1 MVNKIVLEDTVIL
14 YWGRAKEFVEGCKYC
29 ISYGRK
35 AVYTKK
41 THYTIE
47 GLENEK
53 SLKIMVSIVNAD
65 NKVLKEYE
73 SETVYLPSAK
83 RKLDVTKPPYNAVGD
98 GKTLNTSALQH
109 ALDDCTPNQIVYIPQ
124 GTFLTGAL
132 NMHSDTELY
141 LAENAILQGTDDPND
156 YLPKIKSRFEGVEC
170 FCYRSLINMGEID
183 RYGGYNCKNVIIRG
197 KGAVLGGG
205 RALMENIVKNETGR
219 EFVNDVD
226 IDQTEREAR
235 RTRGR
240 LINISNTQ
248 NVVIYGIEAGM
259 SPAWNIHMI
268 YSDNVVTAGCYIHS
282 EEVNNGDGWDPDS
295 STNCTIF
302 NCDFKTRDD
311 MIAIK
316 SGKNPEGNAINRPSR
331 NIRVFDCRCTM
342 GHGLAIGSEMSG
354 GVENVQVWDCQME
367 DSRCGFEIKGAK
379 ERGGYVKD
387 VSVHN
392 SAFSILAIRSVRYNC
407 DGASA
412 EQPPVFEDYHF
423 ENITL
428 TGVCRKH
435 TGETWDEAVIITEGF
450 DEKGYELKNVTL
462 KNIKIKR
469 REHNPKHVMQIA
481 CVAGIK
487 LENIVCE

>member
-1 MVNKIVLEDTVIL
+1 MVNKIVLEDTVVL
-14 YWGRAKEFVEGCKYC
+14 YWDRVKDFAEGCKYC
-29 ISYGRK
+29 IRYGEK
-35 AVYTKK
+35 NAYTTK

-47 GLENEK
+47 GLANEK
-53 SLKIMVSIVNAD
+53 RLKITVSMVNEHNQVI
-65 NKVLKEYE
+65 KEFE
-73 SETVYLPSAK
+73 SETVYLPPAK

-98 GKTLNTSALQH
+98 GKTLNTKALQR
-109 ALDDCTPNQIVYIPQ
+109 ALDDCAPNQMVYIPQ

-132 NMHSDTELY
+132 NMHGDTELY
-141 LAENAILQGTDDPND
+141 LAEKAVLQGTDDPND

-170 FCYRSLINMGEID
+170 LCYRSLINMGELD
-183 RYGGYNCKNVIIRG
+183 RYGGYNCRNVIIRG
-197 KGAVLGGG
+197 KGGILGAG
-205 RALMENIVKNETGR
+205 RVLMENIIKKETGR
-219 EFVNDVD
+219 DFVNELDVD
-226 IDQTEREAR
+226 QIEREAR

-259 SPAWNIHMI
+259 APAWNIHMI

-282 EEVNNGDGWDPDS
+282 EDVNNGDGWDPDS
-295 STNCTIF
+295 SMNCTIF
-302 NCDFKTRDD
+302 DCDFKTRDD
-311 MIAIK
+311 MVAIK
-316 SGKNPEGNAINRPSR
+316 SGKNPEGNVINRPSR

-379 ERGGYVKD
+379 ERGGYVKN
-387 VSVHN
+387 VSVYN
-392 SAFSILAIRSVRYNC
+392 SSFSILAIRSVTYNC
-407 DGASA
+407 DGMSA
-412 EQPPVFEDYHF
+412 EQPPIFEDYHF

-450 DEKGYELKNVTL
+450 DVSGYELKNVTI
-462 KNIKIKR
+462 KNVRIKR
-469 REHNPKHVMQIA
+469 REYNPKQVMKIA
-481 CVAGIK
+481 YVSGVK
-487 LENIVCE
+487 VENIICE